1 MERKSF
7 IIPNISCKH
16 CVMTIKNE
24 LSTIDGV
31 SKIEGNPEKKEIT
44 VEWKKPA
51 TIEKIKTTLNEI
63 NYPAAD

>member
-1 MERKSF
+1 
-7 IIPNISCKH
+7 
-16 CVMTIKNE
+16 MTIKNE

-31 SKIEGNPEKKEIT
+31 SRIDGNHETKEIT

-51 TIEKIKTTLNEI
+51 TLEKIKTTLKEI